1 MTKPCPFCRSTDI
14 GTSFREQATVGGKS
28 VLMHYRFCEDCHC
41 QGPEGLSEARAT
53 TLWDRRALVD

>member
-14 GTSFREQATVGGKS
+14 GTSFREQATGKGKS